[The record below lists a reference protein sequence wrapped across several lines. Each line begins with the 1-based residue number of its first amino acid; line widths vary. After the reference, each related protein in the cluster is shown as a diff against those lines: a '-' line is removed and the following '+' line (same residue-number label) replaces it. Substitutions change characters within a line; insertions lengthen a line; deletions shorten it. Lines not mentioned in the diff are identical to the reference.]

1 MTCLSENF
9 SHCAV
14 AKDVAPPEGNVSAYF
29 HKTQNFAIRIF
40 RNKNFLSIG
49 SILFDLSSLLIQWLG
64 ISPKQL
70 CTLVPDKPTELVC
83 RPTLMC
89 MPCPTCKN
97 VSKFGHKIGSLKG
110 HPWVAFFC
118 FLWYNSLIIPLSNAT
133 WFGSLFLLVPKLH
146 GFKGSRGQSVWI
158 WPRWELK
165 S

>member
-1 MTCLSENF
+1 MSHTVLLQKMSHHQRAMCQHIFTKLKILPFVFSETKF
-9 SHCAV
+9 SVNWLNSIWPFQPV
-14 AKDVAPPEGNVSAYF
+14 ATMAWY
-29 HKTQNFAIRIF
+29 
-40 RNKNFLSIG
+40 L
-49 SILFDLSSLLIQWLG
+49 
-64 ISPKQL
+64 PKQL

-83 RPTLMC
+83 RPALMC